1 MMVLYNIIAVVEY
14 GERRPGIHSA
24 PVVMEH
30 NNNRDHI
37 DIASHSSKHT
47 KHIPYSHILILTHS
61 HKRTVSLPHLHQFVR
76 FPPGIYS
83 NWPFYLCRTI
93 GG

>member
-1 MMVLYNIIAVVEY
+1 MVLYNDIAVVEY

-47 KHIPYSHILILTHS
+47 KHNPYLHIPYSHIPLFKSSNIDT
-61 HKRTVSLPHLHQFVR
+61 RTYPLPNVYPSVR
-76 FPPGIYS
+76 PCDSI
-83 NWPFYLCRTI
+83 I
-93 GG
+93 